1 MDKRINMLIFSG
13 EYDKALAALLLAN
26 AAREMQVD
34 VTMFFAFWGLF
45 LVRDPNKISGRCGRL
60 KCCLRYEND
69 TYEELAAE
77 LPPAGS
83 EIVTPHGRARVLN
96 LEILSQQLLIS
107 TEDNRRLLI
116 PAAECLTILKRGQE
130 I

>member
-1 MDKRINMLIFSG
+1 
-13 EYDKALAALLLAN
+13 
-26 AAREMQVD
+26 
-34 VTMFFAFWGLF
+34 
-45 LVRDPNKISGRCGRL
+45 
-60 KCCLRYEND
+60 
-69 TYEELAAE
+69 
-77 LPPAGS
+77 
-83 EIVTPHGRARVLN
+83 